1 MSDAF
6 KAFLDKREA
15 EQQASANSQRWLWI
29 IAIIAFIAVLAFV
42 ALRPDPSKQPLNP
55 NTATAE
61 QLATLPEVGPELAK
75 AIIKQRTKKA
85 FTKPEDLLE
94 VKGIGPITLDKMKP
108 RLQFE

>member
-1 MSDAF
+1 MSDSF
-6 KAFLDKREA
+6 KTFLVKREA
-15 EQQASANSQRWLWI
+15 DQQAAANSQRWLWI
-29 IAIIAFIAVLAFV
+29 LAIVAFVAVLVFV

-75 AIIKQRTKKA
+75 AIIKQRTKKP
-85 FTKPEDLLE
+85 FTRPEDLLD

>member
-6 KAFLDKREA
+6 KAFLDKCEA
-15 EQQASANSQRWLWI
+15 DQQAAARSQQWLWI
-29 IAIIAFIAVLAFV
+29 LAIVAFIAVLAFV

-75 AIIKQRTKKA
+75 AIIKQRTKKPFA
-85 FTKPEDLLE
+85 KPEDLLD
-94 VKGIGPITLDKMKP
+94 VKGIGPVTLDKMKP